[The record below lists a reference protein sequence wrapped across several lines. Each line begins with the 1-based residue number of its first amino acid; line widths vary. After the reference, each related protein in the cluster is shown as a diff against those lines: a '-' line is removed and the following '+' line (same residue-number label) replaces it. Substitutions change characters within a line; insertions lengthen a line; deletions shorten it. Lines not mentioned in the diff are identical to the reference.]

1 MRVYKNSVYL
11 MGITRY
17 KTKAQ
22 ITEINTSHEWQAQ
35 ITDINTRIYIHGV
48 QDFLYPKEE
57 KLTHL

>member
-1 MRVYKNSVYL
+1 